1 MTATD
6 VDPEAHQFFHDFMV
20 AGEQMIRQGTFRYET
35 KPSEVLPPARLNLP
49 PQVAVQVVRL
59 LLGALCQ
66 SGRHIVL
73 SWVQEKLIVQLS
85 RRRLPYT
92 AEDAQEIIARLASY
106 PTPTALPIRAL
117 LGSLLLGLGR
127 DGLLSAAHTQ
137 LEALVASLRE
147 HATWAEGRKLHAF
160 VAELLHDSP
169 SGPHLEADTWSAKVL
184 PLLDTL
190 PEPAKAGWIN
200 LLRHCA
206 SASGNAPSKVWLAEA
221 QTLLEALGHEQFLP
235 LATTWLAQAVPGGR
249 AVPPAEQARPARH
262 PDLYADRNA
271 DVLRG
276 LAWASGLVA
285 DAHLA
290 AVLGDLALAGYRKVS
305 GHGPRSVK
313 VAGACVSALQR
324 LPGLIGA
331 AQLLRVAQG
340 VQQPSYRAALDRIIE
355 DLAER
360 LALRREDLEEI
371 GVPTFDLTGVGGR
384 DVVLGE
390 ATAELRAEGRTVQ
403 LTWRNEKGQT
413 VKTVPARVK
422 RDFAT
427 ELKALKATAKELE
440 KVLGAQRDRLDGL
453 MMLDRT
459 WTYEPWR
466 ARYLDHPVVG
476 VLARRL
482 LWIIDDRAVLWH
494 EEALRDLGGAEV
506 TPASAAEVKLWH
518 PVLAPLEEVRAW
530 RERLEDWR
538 LVQPFKQAH
547 REVYLLTDAERAT
560 RVYSNRFA
568 AHVLR
573 QHQFNALCAARRWR
587 NSLRLM
593 VDDEYPPATRDLPQ
607 YGLRAEYWVEGIG
620 DEYGVDTNETGTY
633 LRLVTDQV
641 RFYPLDAARN
651 SAHAGGGGYG
661 PTWRF
666 PNPAEPVPLEDVPPL
681 VLSEVLRDVDLFVGV
696 ASVGNDPTWQDGGPQ
711 GRFRQYWQHYSFGD
725 LGATAQTRR
734 EVLARLL
741 PRLKIAARCELTE
754 KFLVVRGDLRT
765 YKIHLGSGNIL
776 MEPNDQYL
784 CIVPSR
790 GMGADNG
797 ESVFLPFEGDTVFS
811 VILSKAFLLANDT
824 VITDSTITRQIKQR

>member
-1 MTATD
+1 MTVTD
-6 VDPEAHQFFHDFMV
+6 THTEALSFFQDFII
-20 AGEQMIRQGTFRYET
+20 AAEQRHRQTGTLYGT
-35 KPSEVLPPARLNLP
+35 KPAELLPAARLNLP
-49 PQVAVQVVRL
+49 PPVAVQVVNL
-59 LLGALCQ
+59 ALHDVCHG
-66 SGRHIVL
+66 SRHW
-73 SWVQEKLIVQLS
+73 SFKSAEEKLIVQLA
-85 RRRLPYT
+85 RRHLPYT
-92 AEDAQEIIARLASY
+92 AEDAREIVGRLARY
-106 PTPTALPIRAL
+106 PNPAVLPTRAL
-117 LGSLLLGLGR
+117 LTSLLVGLGR
-127 DGLLSAAHTQ
+127 DMLLSSARSE
-137 LEALVASLRE
+137 LEALASALG
-147 HATWAEGRKLHAF
+147 HHTWADARKLHSF
-160 VAELLHDSP
+160 VAELLHDGP
-169 SGPHLEADTWSAKVL
+169 SGLHLDADVWGARVL

-190 PEPAKAGWIN
+190 SEPVQSAWTN
-200 LLRHCA
+200 LLLHCA
-206 SASGNAPSKVWLAEA
+206 SASGNTPTKAWLTEA
-221 QTLLEALGHEQFLP
+221 QTRMDALGDEHFLP

-249 AVPPAEQARPARH
+249 AVPPAEQAVPARH
-262 PDLYADRNA
+262 PDLYAARNA
-271 DVLRG
+271 DLLRG
-276 LAWASGLVA
+276 LAWVSGLVP

-313 VAGACVSALQR
+313 VAGACVAALQR
-324 LPGLIGA
+324 LPGLLGA
-331 AQLLRVAQG
+331 GQLLRVAQG
-340 VQQPSYRAALDRIIE
+340 VQQPSYRASLDRVIE
-355 DLAER
+355 DIAQR
-360 LALRREDLEEI
+360 LGLSREDLEEI
-371 GVPTFDLTGVGGR
+371 GVPTFDLTDVGQR
-384 DVVLGE
+384 DVLLGDT
-390 ATAELRAEGRTVQ
+390 TAEVRADGRTVQ
-403 LTWRNEKGQT
+403 LTWRNEKGQP

-422 RDFAT
+422 REFAA
-427 ELKALKATAKELE
+427 ELKDLKASAKALE

-459 WTYEPWR
+459 WTFDTWR
-466 ARYLDHPVVG
+466 DRYLDHPVVG

-482 LWIIDDRAVLWH
+482 LWTIDGRSVLWH
-494 EEALRDLGGAEV
+494 QGVLRDQGGEDV
-506 TPASAAEVKLWH
+506 TPSPSAEVKLWH

-530 RERLEDWR
+530 RERLEDWQM
-538 LVQPFKQAH
+538 VQPFKQAH

-568 AHVLR
+568 AHVVR
-573 QHQFNALCAARRWR
+573 QHQFNALCAARGWR

-593 VDDEYPPATRDLPQ
+593 VDDEYPPATRELPQ

-620 DEYGVDTNETGTY
+620 DEYGQDTNETGTY

-641 RFYPLDAARN
+641 RFYRLDAARN

-741 PRLKIAARCELTE
+741 PRLKIAGRCELTE
-754 KFLVVRGDLRT
+754 RFLVVRGDLRT
-765 YKIHLGSGNIL
+765 YKIHLGSGNVL

-790 GMGADNG
+790 GLGANEG
-797 ESVFLPFEGDTVFS
+797 ESVFLPFEGDAVFS

-824 VITDSTITRQIKQR
+824 TITDGTITHQIMQR